1 MSPLVHVGVLCRN
14 RAFAGGPVGDCG
26 LVFRLDT
33 FPCFLLPVPHV
44 EDQMGR
50 LYFGKVKSLLG
61 MAFSRL
67 WSSFDGSAGFWRI
80 GVRRILAVGKID
92 GRHVWWKQGPSGTS
106 RRDSV
111 QKAGGANSLSHILL
125 AGGQ

>member
-1 MSPLVHVGVLCRN
+1 MWEFSAGTAL
-14 RAFAGGPVGDCG
+14 FAGGLVGDCG

-33 FPCFLLPVPHV
+33 SPRLLLPVPHV
-44 EDQMGR
+44 KDQMGC

-80 GVRRILAVGKID
+80 GVRRIPAIGKID
-92 GRHVWWKQGPSGTS
+92 GRHVWWKQDPFGTS
-106 RRDSV
+106 QRDSV
-111 QKAGGANSLSHILL
+111 RKAGGAYSLSNILL
-125 AGGQ
+125 TGGQ